1 MMAGCLL
8 DGGPEACVQN
18 VAQDALTALAEAF
31 AKSATWAVKN
41 GTTAW
46 MGVDSPDVTSAS
58 SAAGWL
64 SGRLAWFV
72 LAVAFV
78 SVLWAA
84 YRMATSGSFE
94 HLTDL
99 GWSLGRLLVVAGT
112 VTTATALALQVGDAV
127 AAWVLD
133 VGDVRFDSVAAFVA
147 TSPAL
152 AILIAFVV
160 CVAQLVQVAIM
171 LAKNVMVVLL
181 VGFLPLTAAATNT
194 PLGRAGF
201 HKALTWLGA
210 FVLYK
215 PVAAVIYA
223 VSFKLL
229 DRGQDFTGQVSGVV
243 LMVLAIIALP
253 ALMKFLV
260 PAVAAVSGGN
270 AGAVAGA
277 AVGAGLATGAVVA
290 LGASTGGA
298 GFAAAPAAMQAAP
311 TGAAMGGAPAAAAG
325 STTNSTDDDRGTAT

>member
-1 MMAGCLL
+1 MAGCVFQ
-8 DGGPEACVQN
+8 GPTACAAEVT
-18 VAQDALTALAEAF
+18 QDALTAIAKSF
-31 AKSATWAVKN
+31 ASSATWAVKN

-46 MGVDSPDVTSAS
+46 MGVDSPNVTSAS

-72 LAVAFV
+72 LAAAFV

-133 VGDVRFDSVAAFVA
+133 VGDIRFDSVAAFVA

-152 AILIAFVV
+152 AVLLAFVI

-277 AVGAGLATGAVVA
+277 AVGATLATGAVVA
-290 LGASTGGA
+290 IGASTGGA
-298 GFAAAPAAMQAAP
+298 GFAAAPSVMQAAP
-311 TGAAMGGAPAAAAG
+311 TGASMGGAPAASG
-325 STTNSTDDDRGTAT
+325 STLANRDNDTEPAA